1 MSTTSKRLVL
11 KFSQRLLDKSI
22 VSKLVR
28 DYNLDFNILRA
39 SITPGEE
46 GLMIMELTGDRKD
59 YDRGIKYL
67 NDTGVEIQ
75 PLSQDVIRNENRC
88 THCGA
93 CITLCPSGAFILD
106 INTRKISF
114 DHTKCVACEMC
125 VRACPPHAM
134 ELHF

>member
-46 GLMIMELTGDRKD
+46 GLMIMELTGERKD

-75 PLSQDVIRNENRC
+75 PLSQDVVRNENRC

-106 INTRKISF
+106 MNTRKVSF
-114 DHTKCVACEMC
+114 DHTKCVVCEMC